1 MIGEHR
7 ISTFGLTE
15 EQNEYVR
22 RNTPIRNYELFDTD
36 CPTDLIAVSATAL
49 IVNASALEQDDL
61 QMIIDYY
68 SEINGCTDE
77 TVLWLGEPKPPVSL
91 RKTLKFYE
99 SFDAVRDK
107 LRYIL
112 LSAHSKSKKA
122 ADYSK
127 KLADGIQIL
136 SLIRNRPG
144 ITTQEISET
153 MELQPRTVQRYIAAL
168 QATGE
173 WIEYDRTL
181 KGWGLQKG
189 ISILFGDHLDGDS
202 E

>member
-1 MIGEHR
+1 M
-7 ISTFGLTE
+7 
-15 EQNEYVR
+15 
-22 RNTPIRNYELFDTD
+22 DTD
-36 CPTDLIAVSATAL
+36 CPTDLIAVSASAS
-49 IVNASALEQDDL
+49 IINASALDQDDM
-61 QMIIDYY
+61 QMLLDFYD
-68 SEINGCTDE
+68 EVNGCTDE
-77 TVLWLGEPKPPVSL
+77 TVLWIGEPKPPVTL
-91 RKTLKFYE
+91 RKTLKCYE
-99 SFDAVRDK
+99 SFDAIREK

-144 ITTQEISET
+144 ITTQEISDI
-153 MELQPRTVQRYIAAL
+153 MELRPRTVQRYIAAL

-189 ISILFGDHLDGDS
+189 ISILFGDHLDGDD
-202 E
+202 

>member
-15 EQNEYVR
+15 EQNEFVR
-22 RNTPIRNYELFDTD
+22 QNTPVRDYEVLDTD
-36 CPTDLIAVSATAL
+36 CPTDLIALSTSAL
-49 IVNASALEQDDL
+49 IVNVSALEQDNL
-61 QMIIDYY
+61 QMILDYY
-68 SEINGCTDE
+68 TEVKDCTDE

-91 RKTLKFYE
+91 RKTLKCYE

-112 LSAHSKSKKA
+112 LSAHAKSKKA

-127 KLADGIQIL
+127 KLSDGIQIL
-136 SLIRNRPG
+136 ALIRNHPG
-144 ITTQEISET
+144 ITTQKISEIIG
-153 MELQPRTVQRYIAAL
+153 LQPRTVQRYIAAL

-189 ISILFGDHLDGDS
+189 VSILFGDHLDG
-202 E
+202 EQ

>member
-15 EQNEYVR
+15 EQNEYIRQNAPVR
-22 RNTPIRNYELFDTD
+22 DYEILNTE
-36 CPTDLIAVSATAL
+36 CPTDLIAVSASAML
-49 IVNASALEQDDL
+49 VNASALKQDDL
-61 QMIIDYY
+61 QMLIDYY
-68 SEINGCTDE
+68 AEVNGCTDE
-77 TVLWLGEPKPPVSL
+77 TVLWLGEPKPPVPL
-91 RKTLKFYE
+91 RKTLKCYE
-99 SFDAVRDK
+99 NFNAVRDK

-136 SLIRNRPG
+136 SLVRNRPG
-144 ITTQEISET
+144 ITTQEISEI

-189 ISILFGDHLDGDS
+189 ISILFGDHLDGDD

>member
-7 ISTFGLTE
+7 ISTFGLTK
-15 EQNEYVR
+15 EQNEYIRQITPVR
-22 RNTPIRNYELFDTD
+22 DYEVLDTD
-36 CPTDLIAVSATAL
+36 CPTDLIAVSASAL
-49 IVNASALEQDDL
+49 IINASALEQDDM
-61 QMIIDYY
+61 QMLLDFYD
-68 SEINGCTDE
+68 EVNGCTDE
-77 TVLWLGEPKPPVSL
+77 TVLWIGEPKPPVAL
-91 RKTLKFYE
+91 RKTLKCYE
-99 SFDAVRDK
+99 SFDAVREK

-136 SLIRNRPG
+136 SLIRNHPG
-144 ITTQEISET
+144 ITTQVIADT

-189 ISILFGDHLDGDS
+189 ISILFGDHLDGDN
-202 E
+202 

>member
-7 ISTFGLTE
+7 ISTYGLTE
-15 EQNEYVR
+15 EQHEYVR
-22 RNTPIRNYELFDTD
+22 QNIPARDYEVMDTD
-36 CPTDLIAVSATAL
+36 CPTDLIAIS
-49 IVNASALEQDDL
+49 ASAL
-61 QMIIDYY
+61 IIDASKLSTDDFEMLVDYY
-68 SEINGCTDE
+68 TEINGCTDE
-77 TVLWLGEPKPPVSL
+77 TVLWLGDPKPPVSL
-91 RKTLKFYE
+91 RKTLKTYE
-99 SFDAVRDK
+99 SFEAVREK
-107 LRYIL
+107 LRYLL
-112 LSAHSKSKKA
+112 LSAHTKSKKA

-136 SLIRNRPG
+136 SLIRKRPG
-144 ITTQEISET
+144 ITTQEIADL

-189 ISILFGDHLDGDS
+189 ISILFGDYSDGSD

>member
-7 ISTFGLTE
+7 ISTYGLTE
-15 EQNEYVR
+15 EQNEFVR
-22 RNTPIRNYELFDTD
+22 QNIPACDYEVMNTD
-36 CPTDLIAVSATAL
+36 CPTDLIAIS
-49 IVNASALEQDDL
+49 ASAL
-61 QMIIDYY
+61 IIDASKLSVDDFEMLVDYY
-68 SEINGCTDE
+68 TEINGCTDE
-77 TVLWLGEPKPPVSL
+77 TVLWLGDPKPPVSM
-91 RKTLKFYE
+91 RKTLKTYE
-99 SFDAVRDK
+99 SFEAVREK
-107 LRYIL
+107 LRYLL

-136 SLIRNRPG
+136 SLIRKRPG
-144 ITTQEISET
+144 ITTQEIADL

-189 ISILFGDHLDGDS
+189 ISILLGDYSDGS
-202 E
+202 EE

>member
-15 EQNEYVR
+15 EQNEFVKQ
-22 RNTPIRNYELFDTD
+22 NTPVRDYEILDTD
-36 CPTDLIAVSATAL
+36 CPTDLIALSASAL
-49 IVNASALEQDDL
+49 IVNASVLELEDL
-61 QMIIDYY
+61 QMILDYY
-68 SEINGCTDE
+68 TEVRDCTNE

-91 RKTLKFYE
+91 RKTLKCYE
-99 SFDAVRDK
+99 SFEAVRDK

-112 LSAHSKSKKA
+112 LSAHTKSKKA

-136 SLIRNRPG
+136 SLIRKRPG
-144 ITTQEISET
+144 ITTQEISEI

-168 QATGE
+168 QAAGE

-189 ISILFGDHLDGDS
+189 ISILFGDHLDG
-202 E
+202 EQ

>member
-7 ISTFGLTE
+7 ISTFGLTD
-15 EQNEYVR
+15 EQNEFVKQ
-22 RNTPIRNYELFDTD
+22 NAPAKDYEIMDTD
-36 CPTDLIAVSATAL
+36 CPTDLIA
-49 IVNASALEQDDL
+49 IYASAIIINVSTLKQDDIE
-61 QMIIDYY
+61 MIFDYY
-68 SEINGCTDE
+68 LEINGCSDE
-77 TVLWLGEPKPPVSL
+77 TVLWLGEPKPPVSI
-91 RKTLKFYE
+91 RKTLKCYE

-136 SLIRNRPG
+136 SLVRNRPG
-144 ITTQEISET
+144 ITTQEISEI

-189 ISILFGDHLDGDS
+189 ISILFGDHLDGDD

>member
-7 ISTFGLTE
+7 ISTFGLTD
-15 EQNEYVR
+15 EQNECVR
-22 RNTPIRNYELFDTD
+22 QNAPVRDYKVMNTD
-36 CPTDLIAVSATAL
+36 CPTDLIAISASAL
-49 IVNASALEQDDL
+49 IVNASALQGDEL
-61 QMIIDYY
+61 EMIFDYFT
-68 SEINGCTDE
+68 EINGCTDE

-91 RKTLKFYE
+91 RKTLKCYE

-107 LRYIL
+107 LRYVL

-136 SLIRNRPG
+136 ALIRNRPG
-144 ITTQEISET
+144 IATQEISEI

-173 WIEYDRTL
+173 WIEYDRKQ
-181 KGWGLQKG
+181 KGWCLQDG
-189 ISILFGDHLDGDS
+189 VSILFGDHYQ
-202 E
+202 ETKE